1 MTEIP
6 TAECSKCGEIVE
18 AEMFNGTP
26 ILINGM
32 LAHYQDHHI
41 GQTANAGKVDHE

>member
-6 TAECSKCGEIVE
+6 TAECSQCGETVE

-32 LAHYQDHHI
+32 LTHYQQQHI
-41 GQTANAGKVDHE
+41 GQSENAGVSD

>member
-6 TAECSKCGEIVE
+6 TAECSQCGEIVE

-41 GQTANAGKVDHE
+41 GQTANAGNSD